1 MACNTYTGRVLD
13 GETKASVDGAK
24 ITLELCGESYIIHS
38 DSEGF
43 YKFVADLKQENVS
56 ARIRVETEGYE
67 KYNRNI
73 VLSTEDNKIEE
84 IHLTPN
90 KKKQKYSLD
99 KIAAFATVIGTII
112 AIAAYINDSSAKL
125 PDSQPNPPVS
135 SKQDCDPAYPDLC
148 IAKDSSNLKCS
159 NVKKHNF
166 KVLSP
171 DPHNFDRD
179 GDGIGC
185 EK

>member
-13 GETKASVDGAK
+13 GETKAFVDGAK

-67 KYNRNI
+67 QYNRNI
-73 VLSTEDNKIEE
+73 ISNKNEE
-84 IHLTPN
+84 IHLTP
-90 KKKQKYSLD
+90 KKKKLKNYLNE
-99 KIAAFATVIGTII
+99 IAAFATVISTII
-112 AIAAYINDSSAKL
+112 AIVAYINDSSAKL
-125 PDSQPNPPVS
+125 PDSQPNPSVS